1 MGEDTYKSYIV
12 PAVPVYSYSYYE
24 ASQNNED
31 GTPKYEIV
39 VTPVV
44 AFACGVD
51 DEGYAFQEAL
61 ELSAGDSY
69 LTESSSETGFL
80 GCYHDADLKLGYFMP
95 MIKMLEETK
104 RRRKDSFRRKN
115 VPKGDK

>member
-24 ASQNNED
+24 APQNNED

-39 VTPVV
+39 VIPVV

-61 ELSAGDSY
+61 ELAVGNSF
-69 LTESSSETGFL
+69 LTESSNETGFL
-80 GCYHDADLKLGYFMP
+80 GCYYDADLKLGYFMP
-95 MIKMLEETK
+95 MINMLEK
-104 RRRKDSFRRKN
+104 ARRMRKDSRKK